1 MQTKPAESE
10 HVQPAART
18 PRARPEKL
26 NGAAALLYA
35 LELEGVDLVFGHP
48 GGAIMPIYDALYDSP
63 IKHILV
69 RHEQA
74 GAHAADAYYRA
85 SGRVGV
91 CFATSGPGATNLVTG
106 LATAH
111 MDSSAVVAV
120 TGNVPS
126 SLIGTDAF
134 QEADVFGITLP
145 ITKHNYLVKHVNDI
159 PKVVREAFYIASTG
173 RPGPVLIDV
182 PKDIQQA
189 EFTGSFETELD
200 LPGYKPT
207 AVGHA
212 GQIKR
217 AAEAIRA
224 AARPVMMVGG
234 GGQSAA
240 QEIAAFAERTGIPVI
255 TTLMGLG
262 AYPAGAENALGMPG
276 MHGTVTANRAITHSD
291 LIIGAGLRFDDRVT
305 GNIKRFAPNATI
317 VHIDIDPAEISKLV
331 KAHVPVV
338 GDLRDV
344 LPRLGATLE
353 TLAIPEWWSQ
363 LSEWKGKYPERY
375 KKDKPLV
382 SQEVIQLFQRA
393 TGGDCIVTTEVGQH
407 QMFAARLFAT
417 NEPRSFITSGGLGTM
432 GFGLPAAIGAAF
444 ARPDKQVVCIAGD
457 GSVQMNIQEL
467 ATIYKHQLP
476 IVIAICNNGMLGMVR
491 QWQEMF
497 HAQRYSEV
505 YLADSNPDFAKLAE
519 AYGLDGYNVFDRDEA
534 ARLIPEVL
542 AKGKPAVINF
552 VVYEA
557 EKVFPMVP
565 SGAGVDEML
574 IGDQEP
580 DDLTPQ
586 EVAATEITAAEL
598 AAVDP
603 ALETTH
609 LEARDE
615 PGERA

>member
-1 MQTKPAESE
+1 M
-10 HVQPAART
+10 
-18 PRARPEKL
+18 
-26 NGAAALLYA
+26 NGAEALLKA
-35 LELEGVDLVFGHP
+35 LEREGVDLVFGHP
-48 GGAIMPIYDALYDSP
+48 GGAIMPTYDALYDSP
-63 IKHILV
+63 IKHVLV

-106 LATAH
+106 LATAQ

-134 QEADVFGITLP
+134 QEADVYGITGP
-145 ITKHNYLVKHVNDI
+145 VTKYNYLIKEVNEI
-159 PKVVREAFYIASTG
+159 PKAVKEAFHIASTG
-173 RPGPVLIDV
+173 RPGPVLIDI

-189 EFTGSFETELD
+189 EFSGHFDHEID

-207 AVGHA
+207 VIGHA

-217 AAEAIRA
+217 AAKAIKA
-224 AARPVMMVGG
+224 AKKPIMMVGG
-234 GGQSAA
+234 GGQVASQAVA
-240 QEIAAFAERTGIPVI
+240 DFVAKTNIPVI
-255 TTLMGLG
+255 TTLMGIG
-262 AYPAGAENALGMPG
+262 AYPAGMENALGMPG
-276 MHGTVTANRAITHSD
+276 MHGTVTANRAITHCD

-305 GNIKRFAPNATI
+305 GKISRFAPNATI

-344 LPRLGATLE
+344 LPRLGELLDDLE
-353 TLAIPEWWSQ
+353 IPEWWEQ
-363 LSEWKGKYPERY
+363 LREWKGMYYERY
-375 KKDKPLV
+375 KQEKPLV
-382 SQEVIQLFQRA
+382 SQEVIQMFERE
-393 TGGDCIVTTEVGQH
+393 TGGDCVVTTEVGQH
-407 QMFAARLFAT
+407 QMFAARLFPT
-417 NEPRSFITSGGLGTM
+417 NKPRTWLTSGGLGTM

-444 ARPDKQVVCIAGD
+444 ARPGEQVVCVAGD

-476 IVIAICNNGMLGMVR
+476 IIIAICNNGVLGMVR

-505 YLADSNPDFAKLAE
+505 FLADSNPDFAKLAE
-519 AYGLDGYNVFDRDEA
+519 AYGIDGYNIFDRDEA

-542 AKGKPAVINF
+542 AKGKPAVMNF

-557 EKVFPMVP
+557 EKVFPMIP
-565 SGAGVDEML
+565 AGAGVDQML
-574 IGDQEP
+574 LGDQDPEE
-580 DDLTPQ
+580 LE
-586 EVAATEITAAEL
+586 EVK
-598 AAVDP
+598 V
-603 ALETTH
+603 
-609 LEARDE
+609 
-615 PGERA
+615 

>member
-1 MQTKPAESE
+1 M
-10 HVQPAART
+10 
-18 PRARPEKL
+18 
-26 NGAAALLYA
+26 NGAAALLEA
-35 LELEGVDLVFGHP
+35 LSREGVQTVFGHP
-48 GGAIMPIYDALYDSP
+48 GGAIMPTYDALYDSP
-63 IKHILV
+63 IKHVLV

-134 QEADVFGITLP
+134 QEADVYGITGP
-145 ITKHNYLVKHVNDI
+145 ITKHNYLVKDVNDI
-159 PKVVREAFYIASTG
+159 PKAVKEAFHIASTG
-173 RPGPVLIDV
+173 RPGPVLIDI

-189 EFTGSFETELD
+189 EFTGHFDHEVD

-207 AVGHA
+207 VTGHK

-217 AAEAIRA
+217 AAKAIKA
-224 AARPVMMVGG
+224 AKKPIMMVGG
-234 GGQSAA
+234 GGQVASQVVADFAA
-240 QEIAAFAERTGIPVI
+240 KTNIPVI
-255 TTLMGLG
+255 TTLMGIG
-262 AYPAGAENALGMPG
+262 AYPAGMENALGMPG
-276 MHGTVTANRAITHSD
+276 MHGTVTANRAITHCD

-305 GNIKRFAPNATI
+305 GKISRFAPNATI

-344 LPRLGATLE
+344 LPRLGELLDE
-353 TLAIPEWWSQ
+353 LDIPEWWNQ
-363 LSEWKGKYPERY
+363 LREWKGMYFERY
-375 KKDKPLV
+375 KKEKPLV
-382 SQEVIQLFQRA
+382 SQEVIQMFQRE
-393 TGGDCIVTTEVGQH
+393 TGGDCVVTTEVGQH
-407 QMFAARLFAT
+407 QMFAARLFPT
-417 NEPRSFITSGGLGTM
+417 NKPRTWLTSGGLGTM

-444 ARPDKQVVCIAGD
+444 ARPGEQVVCVAGD

-476 IVIAICNNGMLGMVR
+476 IIIAICNNGMLGMVR

-505 YLADSNPDFAKLAE
+505 FLADSNPDFAKLAE
-519 AYGLDGYNVFDRDEA
+519 AYGIDGYNIFDRDEA

-542 AKGKPAVINF
+542 AKGKPAVMNF

-557 EKVFPMVP
+557 EKVFPMIP
-565 SGAGVDEML
+565 AGAGVDQML
-574 IGDQEP
+574 LGDQDP
-580 DDLTPQ
+580 DELE
-586 EVAATEITAAEL
+586 EVKA
-598 AAVDP
+598 
-603 ALETTH
+603 
-609 LEARDE
+609 
-615 PGERA
+615 